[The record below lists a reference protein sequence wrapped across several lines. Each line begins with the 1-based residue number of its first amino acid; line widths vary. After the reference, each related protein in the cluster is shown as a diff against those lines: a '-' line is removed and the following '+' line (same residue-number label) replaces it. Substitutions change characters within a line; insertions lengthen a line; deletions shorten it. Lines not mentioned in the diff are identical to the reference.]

1 MNKYRTADGRALTAP
16 EIARLDEIEARMGD
30 GDDFPPAPA
39 ANWSTA
45 VRGRF
50 YKPRKEAISLRL
62 DMDVLD
68 WLRRKGPGYQTE
80 INRILREKMLAETP
94 S

>member
-1 MNKYRTADGRALTAP
+1 MNKYRTADGSKLTPAR
-16 EIARLDEIEARMGD
+16 IARLDEVEARMGD
-30 GDDFPPAPA
+30 DDDSPPVPE
-39 ANWSTA
+39 ANWATA

-50 YKPRKEAISLRL
+50 YKPRKQAISLRL

-80 INRILREKMLAETP
+80 INRILREKMAAEAAP
-94 S
+94 